1 MGSLTDVAITNVRK
15 LLYTTYLIDY
25 NNTISTN
32 ANNTYDLDDDDEYD
46 VHGDI
51 YSYNNLFRVKKIKRF
66 KKKYY
71 GISHKYHQQYSD
83 SKNALIDIVGN
94 MIFTLKSEG
103 KKSVVINQYKKFIK
117 FIKGIKY
124 RDYVF
129 DIPYNDDI
137 VDGDILY
144 MYFKS
149 PKTSNIEINL
159 VKTMI
164 DIGIVNLNYVCK
176 KTGYGILHTYL
187 GNMNVDI
194 DILELL
200 CNNGANI
207 NTQSHDRVT
216 PLHTYMRTGNVCPV
230 VIKKIIELGGD
241 MNAQCVHKIT
251 PMDIYIHNV
260 RNVNPEIINI
270 YIESLDDYVLNIPK
284 ILHSYITL
292 SLNIDIEVIK
302 TFLKPNILLHY
313 KDDAGRTC
321 LHQYMLRHN
330 IINTTII
337 KLLYDHGNSLNEPD
351 NIGNTVLH
359 TYLSMLSIVYITDPE
374 TSNDIKLS
382 VIKCLIL
389 LGADLTAVN
398 HLGYTPLTSYICTT
412 QNYMYY
418 DIIDCLMTDKVL
430 EMVKHRILQDI
441 LTRADH
447 SPYILHHII
456 TKYNI
461 PLDLFTGN
469 YISYDMENIHDEYHV
484 AILERHNDFTCETSG
499 MIPLHVAIALHNNDF
514 KSLDYLL
521 SIQCNSIN
529 TLTKNGLNT
538 LLLTLNGDRN
548 NTPWRIIL
556 ILLNKRPNQDIIIS
570 FLDKCYASGL
580 FPILL
585 LSKNDIITRPLT
597 LAIMLAG
604 IDYCNKCIGY
614 MERDISIM
622 DSRNVMYVA
631 LCNLVKIRDN
641 INKLSDIYVNSS
653 LSVYDIIVSKSY
665 DTDSMI
671 YKENYTL
678 AICCFGNDPLC
689 DIINYYIT
697 NARSTYYIVKD
708 ISKYITDTY
717 PIMSM
722 LPTTLLYDCI
732 IGMCGLKFLRLT
744 MMNEKYNDIKS
755 SNKD

>member
-1 MGSLTDVAITNVRK
+1 MGSLTDAAIANVRK

-32 ANNTYDLDDDDEYD
+32 TNNTYDFDDDDYD
-46 VHGDI
+46 IYGDI
-51 YSYNNLFRVKKIKRF
+51 YSYNNLFRIKKMQLF
-66 KKKYY
+66 KKRYY
-71 GISHKYHQQYSD
+71 CINHIYYQQYTD
-83 SKNALIDIVGN
+83 SKNALINIVSS
-94 MIFTLKSEG
+94 IIITLKSER
-103 KKSVVINQYKKFIK
+103 KKSIINQYKKFIK
-117 FIKGIKY
+117 FIKGAKNK
-124 RDYVF
+124 DYVF
-129 DIPYNDDI
+129 EIPCNDDI
-137 VDGDILY
+137 NRDILY

-149 PKTSNIEINL
+149 PRTSNIEINL

-164 DIGIVNLNYVCK
+164 DIGIVNLNCVCE
-176 KTGYGILHTYL
+176 KTGYSILHAYL
-187 GNMNVDI
+187 GNMNVDT

-200 CNNGANI
+200 CKNGANI
-207 NTQSHDRVT
+207 NIRSHDHVT
-216 PLHTYMRTGNVCPV
+216 PLHTYMRTGNVCPN

-241 MNAQCVHKIT
+241 MDAQCVNNTT
-251 PMDIYIHNV
+251 PMTIYMYNV
-260 RNVNPEIINI
+260 SNVNPEIINA
-270 YIESLDDYVLNIPK
+270 YIESLNDYILKIPK

-292 SLNIDIEVIK
+292 SLNVDIEVIK
-302 TFLKPNILLHY
+302 TFLKPNNIRLYY
-313 KDDAGRTC
+313 KDEAGRTC

-330 IINTTII
+330 IINTSII
-337 KLLYDHGNSLNEPD
+337 KLLHDHGNSLNDTD

-359 TYLSMLSIVYITDPE
+359 TYLSMLSIVHIINPE

-382 VIKCLIL
+382 VIKYLIS

-398 HLGYTPLTSYICTT
+398 HLGYTPLTSYICTA

-441 LTRADH
+441 LTRPDH

-456 TKYNI
+456 TKYNV
-461 PLDLFTGN
+461 PLDLFTEE
-469 YISYDMENIHDEYHV
+469 YISYDMENIQDEYHI
-484 AILERHNDFTCETSG
+484 AILERHNDFICETSG
-499 MIPLHVAIALHNNDF
+499 MIPLHVAIILRNNDL

-538 LLLTLNGDRN
+538 LLLTLNGGRDN
-548 NTPWRIIL
+548 MPWRIIL
-556 ILLNKRPNQDIIIS
+556 RLLDKRPNKDIIIS

-614 MERDISIM
+614 MERDIAIL
-622 DSRNVMYVA
+622 DNRNVMYVA
-631 LCNLVKIRDN
+631 LGNLVKVRDN
-641 INKLSDIYVNSS
+641 INKLINLYVNSR

-717 PIMSM
+717 PIISM
-722 LPTTLLYDCI
+722 IPTKLLYDCI
-732 IGMCGLKFLRLT
+732 IGMYGLKFLRLST
-744 MMNEKYNDIKS
+744 MNEKYNDIIQSKY
-755 SNKD
+755 